1 MTNEQISSI
10 LNKVVKEKYP
20 EMDVKISVITERD
33 PLYIFST
40 GKLIYN
46 IIFNLS
52 YDDFHMYNFEGLDK
66 PKWDEIRA
74 MLRDVIKM
82 IGIFDKV
89 KFQFHGRDEF
99 PTLA

>member
-20 EMDVKISVITERD
+20 EMNVKISVTTERD
-33 PLYIFST
+33 QIYITST
-40 GKLIYN
+40 GKLIYT
-46 IIFNLS
+46 ITFILS
-52 YDDFHMYNFEGLDK
+52 HDDFHKYNFEGLDK

-74 MLRDVIKM
+74 MIRDFMKM

-89 KFQFHGRDEF
+89 RFHFHGRDEY